1 MAVSRNDVLA
11 ALDQVIDPVSGRSVV
26 QQDMV
31 QGLVVRDGHVGFALE
46 VDDNR
51 GREAEPLRLAVE
63 AAAKAVP
70 GVLSVTTARLRIIT
84 AMITATHIPVGIPP
98 PRRRRARLLRVLQA
112 SKASSTSSPWPA
124 ARAASANPPS
134 RST

>member
-51 GREAEPLRLAVE
+51 GREAEPLRCRQ
-63 AAAKAVP
+63 
-70 GVLSVTTARLRIIT
+70 GGT
-84 AMITATHIPVGIPP
+84 
-98 PRRRRARLLRVLQA
+98 RRAVGDGGA
-112 SKASSTSSPWPA
+112 DGA
-124 ARAASANPPS
+124 
-134 RST
+134 